1 MVGQYVGWSL
11 NNMMGIGLD
20 LPKSFWKRICDQ
32 NYEFTL
38 DDLDEVDSYRC
49 QMLKT
54 ILDSSQT
61 HD

>member
-1 MVGQYVGWSL
+1 MVGQYIGWSL

-20 LPKSFWKRICDQ
+20 LPKSFWARICDQ
-32 NYEFTL
+32 NYKFTL

-54 ILDSSQT
+54 I
-61 HD
+61 